1 MLMKEQ
7 KMSKAAQ
14 APLHRLFWILALP
27 LAACS
32 GPDRIVTGSIVP
44 DDYRQRHPIVIAEAP
59 NTLDVFVAGSNGG
72 GNVDSRTREQVRG
85 FAERYRS
92 QGRGQITL
100 LFPRD
105 TPNDAA
111 IRAALPSIRRALVE
125 GGARGSIAVASYRVI
140 DNTLAAPVRLTYVG
154 LKATVGSQCGQWP
167 SDLAS
172 GSTMQ
177 GWENRQW
184 WNFGCATQSTLA
196 AQIDDPRDLVAARAE
211 SPSDV
216 GLRTRAIG
224 ALRQGT
230 DPSTS
235 WAVKNTAIGNIG
247 GGN

>member
-1 MLMKEQ
+1 MVMIEKI
-7 KMSKAAQ
+7 KSKAAR
-14 APLHRLFWILALP
+14 APLHWLFGILAMP

-32 GPDRIVTGSIVP
+32 GPDRIVTGSVVP
-44 DDYRQRHPIVIAEAP
+44 DDYRQRHPIVIAEMP
-59 NTLDVFVAGSNGG
+59 NTLDIFVAGSNGG
-72 GNVDSRTREQVRG
+72 GSVDSRTYEQIRS
-85 FAERYRS
+85 FAEHYRS
-92 QGRGQITL
+92 QGRGQINL
-100 LFPRD
+100 LFPRG

-111 IRAALPSIRRALVE
+111 IRAALPSIRKALVE
-125 GGARGSIAVASYRVI
+125 GGARGSIGVASYRVI

-177 GWENRQW
+177 TWENRQW

-196 AQIDDPRDLVAARAE
+196 AQIDDPRDLVAPRAE

-224 ALRQGT
+224 ALRQGN
-230 DPSTS
+230 DPGTS
-235 WAVKNTAIGNIG
+235 WAVKNTTIGNIG